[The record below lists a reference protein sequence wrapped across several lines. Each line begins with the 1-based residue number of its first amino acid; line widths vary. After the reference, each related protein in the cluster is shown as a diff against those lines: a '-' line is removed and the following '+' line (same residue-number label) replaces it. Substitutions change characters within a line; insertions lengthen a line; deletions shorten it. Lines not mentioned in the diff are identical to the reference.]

1 MATKPPPELLEFLSG
16 SDPTVRSLALRLRT
30 IVLGEMA
37 PCHEYIFWMRTKVV
51 LLYGSS
57 DRVIDDNICFIS
69 VFARHVDLV
78 FKRGADLDDPD
89 GILEGAGKGMRHIKV
104 KASADVARPAI
115 RSLLGQSRRQAG
127 LKPAPRGARR
137 LVKTRVK
144 PRAQPERPAL
154 PRLF

>member
-1 MATKPPPELLEFLSG
+1 MATKPPPELLEFLRG
-16 SDPTVRSLALRLRT
+16 WDPTVRSLALRLRT
-30 IVLGEMA
+30 IVIGEMA

-57 DRVIDDNICFIS
+57 DRVIDDNICSIG
-69 VFARHVDLV
+69 VFARHVDLS

-104 KASADVARPAI
+104 KTSADLDRPAI
-115 RSLLGQSRRQAG
+115 RSLLRQSRRQAG
-127 LKPAPRGARR
+127 LKAAPHGARR
-137 LVKTRVK
+137 LIKTRVK
-144 PRAQPERPAL
+144 PRRQPERPDL

>member
-30 IVLGEMA
+30 IVVGEMA

-69 VFARHVDLV
+69 VFARHVDLA

-104 KASADVARPAI
+104 KASADLARAAI
-115 RSLLGQSRRQAG
+115 RSLLRQSRRQAG

-137 LVKTRVK
+137 AVKTRVK
-144 PRAQPERPAL
+144 PRRQLDRHDW

>member
-1 MATKPPPELLEFLSG
+1 MATKPPPELLEFLRG
-16 SDPTVRSLALRLRT
+16 WDPTVRLLALRLRT
-30 IVLGEMA
+30 IVVGEMA

-57 DRVIDDNICFIS
+57 DRVIDDNICLIG
-69 VFARHVDLV
+69 VFARHVDLS

-104 KASADVARPAI
+104 KASADLARPAI
-115 RSLLGQSRRQAG
+115 RSLLRQSRRQAG
-127 LKPAPRGARR
+127 LKAAPRGARR

-144 PRAQPERPAL
+144 PRRQAERPAL